1 LIPLILPVNGTVD
14 VVEGSN
20 LTLNCDN
27 PGNTGSTSYQWF
39 NVTGSERSNRETT
52 PPALLTFN
60 NIQRT
65 SSGVY
70 ICRSSKTN
78 IDMIRESTV
87 TINVQYPPNVSI
99 ISSFNGSTLI
109 ITCTTDGNPSS
120 PDVVWLHNGAPLNIN
135 QLTINTQST
144 YSELIINTNY
154 SGTYIC
160 TVNNT
165 IGHDTSNPITIS
177 GISPES
183 ITTIS
188 TTRTQLV
195 TITHLITT
203 TISCNPIGGT
213 DDSISCPVS
222 VTISVIMAI
231 IVSSITTLIIS
242 LGIFC
247 LYHKATNRNKD
258 NKEQPL
264 SVDPNPAYSMVKLS
278 TNTAERMYEQL
289 DN

>member
-1 LIPLILPVNGTVD
+1 
-14 VVEGSN
+14 
-20 LTLNCDN
+20 
-27 PGNTGSTSYQWF
+27 
-39 NVTGSERSNRETT
+39 
-52 PPALLTFN
+52 
-60 NIQRT
+60 
-65 SSGVY
+65 
-70 ICRSSKTN
+70 
-78 IDMIRESTV
+78 M
-87 TINVQYPPNVSI
+87 
-99 ISSFNGSTLI
+99 
-109 ITCTTDGNPSS
+109 
-120 PDVVWLHNGAPLNIN
+120 
-135 QLTINTQST
+135 
-144 YSELIINTNY
+144 NTNY
-154 SGTYIC
+154 SGTYVC
-160 TVNNT
+160 TANNT

-188 TTRTQLV
+188 TTQTQIV
-195 TITHLITT
+195 TITHSTINSSRTT
-203 TISCNPIGGT
+203 LSTSKSNTVMVIPEANQPTTGIA
-213 DDSISCPVS
+213 VA